1 MAAIMLAMVPAHR
14 KEAYRQR
21 YTEGDITANI
31 IKLRVARTE
40 IVTIMPHLFLLV
52 KIMIKAN
59 EAAVNVFLRVFRQWC
74 FFMNIYPGG
83 GFNYSGY
90 VQSPAAPAFA

>member
-1 MAAIMLAMVPAHR
+1 MAAIMPAMASAHR

-40 IVTIMPHLFLLV
+40 IVTIMPHLFPLV
-52 KIMIKAN
+52 KLMIRAI
-59 EAAVNVFLRVFRQWC
+59 EAKVNN
-74 FFMNIYPGG
+74 FFKSILTMAIE
-83 GFNYSGY
+83 S
-90 VQSPAAPAFA
+90 